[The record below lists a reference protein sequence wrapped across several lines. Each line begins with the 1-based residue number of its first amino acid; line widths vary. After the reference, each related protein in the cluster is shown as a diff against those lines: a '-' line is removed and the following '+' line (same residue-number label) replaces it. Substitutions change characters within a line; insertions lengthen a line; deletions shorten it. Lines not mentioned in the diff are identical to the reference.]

1 MGCVLHCRIL
11 WQHFEGEI
19 RKFAPAAKST
29 LCFHSNMLNTK
40 PFFIAELFYRENYI
54 SVVKTAK
61 AAYAGKDEK

>member
-1 MGCVLHCRIL
+1 
-11 WQHFEGEI
+11 
-19 RKFAPAAKST
+19 
-29 LCFHSNMLNTK
+29 MLNTK